1 MSGPRKWTRSAVR
14 ALVVAL
20 GLGSAAAGAALA
32 NGGAVDASGAGP
44 EAIAESGPAIR
55 AALLAHDVIYPGIGW
70 ERHEPN
76 GRILSRS
83 LEGPYGRT
91 SVGEWRMEGAL
102 RCLRWTRA
110 AAWVCYRVEI
120 EGETLRFIDPLGNV
134 SAGRLQP
141 R

>member
-1 MSGPRKWTRSAVR
+1 MSGPRKWTRSALR
-14 ALVVAL
+14 ALVMAL
-20 GLGSAAAGAALA
+20 GLGSAGAGAALA
-32 NGGAVDASGAGP
+32 NGGAVDASGA
-44 EAIAESGPAIR
+44 GPAIR

-76 GRILSRS
+76 GRILLRS
-83 LEGPYGRT
+83 VEGPYGRT

-120 EGETLRFIDPLGNV
+120 EGETLRFIDPMGNV
-134 SAGRLQP
+134 SAGRLAP